1 MEAKEIAPCGIN
13 CAVCGRYRRKRNGCD
28 GCRERAE
35 RKSVICSM
43 KNCQNEARADASTC
57 AGCGKLPC
65 RRVRGFYERYLRV
78 TAGYVSVVENL
89 RRIEADGMDA
99 FLRAEEKN
107 GRAASAA
114 RACRCT
120 RTAAQRA
127 ARRTGSRTRRSA
139 KRNRRG
145 KENAVRSCPHGVFSV
160 KVTRRTGGC
169 SSPAA

>member
-1 MEAKEIAPCGIN
+1 MEAKKMEAKEIAPCGIN

-65 RRVRGFYERYLRV
+65 RRVRDFDKRYLRV

-99 FLRAEEKN
+99 FLRAEEEKWTCRVC
-107 GRAASAA
+107 GA
-114 RACRCT
+114 RLSMHSYRCPACGAPYREP
-120 RTAAQRA
+120 
-127 ARRTGSRTRRSA
+127 
-139 KRNRRG
+139 NE
-145 KENAVRSCPHGVFSV
+145 KELEKERKKEQKG
-160 KVTRRTGGC
+160 
-169 SSPAA
+169 

>member
-65 RRVRGFYERYLRV
+65 RRVRGFNERYLRV

-99 FLRAEEKN
+99 FLRAEEKMDVPRLR
-107 GRAASAA
+107 RAPVDALVPLPSVRRAVPGAEREGA
-114 RACRCT
+114 RKGTEGVRKTPCGAV
-120 RTAAQRA
+120 RTA
-127 ARRTGSRTRRSA
+127 
-139 KRNRRG
+139 
-145 KENAVRSCPHGVFSV
+145 FSL
-160 KVTRRTGGC
+160 
-169 SSPAA
+169 